1 VLLAPG
7 LSLSSGALAQLIVA
21 PPEVLIE
28 GHVFNKRT
36 GVPLEGAIIA
46 VATPGLG
53 LPRITPESPRTDTNG
68 FYSIVINNDHF
79 FDLFAICNF
88 ETENGDPR
96 SARSHAIINAF
107 GRAELRRD
115 FYVDARPNRR
125 FTKCDP
131 QIDPTLPVQ

>member
-1 VLLAPG
+1 VLAPG
-7 LSLSSGALAQLIVA
+7 LSLSSGALAQLLVA

-53 LPRITPESPRTDTNG
+53 LPIITPGSPRTDTNG
-68 FYSIVINNDHF
+68 FYSIVIDNDSF

-88 ETENGDPR
+88 EAANEAPR

-115 FYVDARPNRR
+115 FYIDARSNRR
-125 FTKCDP
+125 FAKCDP
-131 QIDPTLPVQ
+131 QNDPTLPVH